1 DSEKQLLG
9 SLKKLGEN
17 KTVVIVSHRMSTV
30 QWADIIY
37 VLDQGSIVESGS
49 HEELMASK
57 GRYYDMYLT
66 NKGE

>member
-1 DSEKQLLG
+1 LLG

-49 HEELMASK
+49 HEELMAGK

-66 NKGE
+66 SKGE